1 MSGGRSSLRLRLL
14 LGTLVWILASI
25 GLTGWLLNR
34 LFSEHLSRQ
43 FHAELQTHLNQLAAN
58 LDFTADGQA
67 VISQPLS
74 DPRLVRPYSG
84 LYWQVDR
91 LAGGGQEAAV
101 AVLRSRSL
109 WDQALAVPDDHP
121 ADGEVHRHAVGGP
134 NGTPLLMIERLQRPL
149 DAPGP
154 AVRLIVAADAAL
166 LDAPLQDFRGMLLA
180 ALGLLAAGLVGAAI
194 VQVRSGLRPLNRLR
208 DELAQLRE
216 GRRANLD
223 GRHPSE
229 VQPVVDELNAVLA
242 RNAEFVERARSQAG
256 NLAHAVKT
264 PLSVMANAA
273 GAESGPLAELVG
285 SQVQLAR
292 QQIDHHLARARA
304 AAAAQLTGQ
313 RCRLRP
319 AVDGLL
325 RVMQRLYAG
334 RDLRIAVADCPENL
348 VFRGEAQ
355 DLQEMLGNLLDNAGK
370 WANRR
375 IAVGAA
381 AVGQELCIDVDDDGP
396 GIAAGQRAELLQ
408 RGTRGDEQV
417 PGSGLGLAIVDD
429 LARLYGGRL
438 ELLDAP
444 LGGLRARL
452 WLPAGRATD
461 ITEGEESTC
470 RNTTGSEVSPAP

>member
-14 LGTLVWILASI
+14 LGTLVWILGSI
-25 GLTGWLLNR
+25 GLTGWLLNS
-34 LFSEHLSRQ
+34 LFSQHLTRQ
-43 FHAELQTHLNQLAAN
+43 FHAELQTHLNQLAAG
-58 LDFTADGQA
+58 LEFDASGQA
-67 VISQPLS
+67 VIANPLS

-91 LAGGGQEAAV
+91 IGDGTRPTSI

-109 WDQALAVPDDHP
+109 WDQVLAVPDDRLS
-121 ADGEVHRHAVGGP
+121 DGERHEHRVTGP
-134 NGTPLLMIERLQRPL
+134 DGKPLRLIEQVLRP
-149 DAPGP
+149 AGQPEQT
-154 AVRLIVAADAAL
+154 ARLIVAADEAL
-166 LDAPLQDFRGMLLA
+166 LAGPLDRFRGMLLA

-216 GRRANLD
+216 GRRGTLGD
-223 GRHPSE
+223 HYPTE

-242 RNAEFVERARSQAG
+242 RNAEFVDRARSQAG

-273 GAESGPLAELVG
+273 AAETGPLAELVG
-285 SQVQLAR
+285 SQVVLAR

-304 AAAAQLTGQ
+304 AAAAQLSGQ
-313 RCRLRP
+313 RCQLRP
-319 AVDGLL
+319 AVEGLL

-334 RDLRIAVADCPENL
+334 RDLQFALADCPATL

-370 WANRR
+370 WAARR
-375 IAVGAA
+375 IEVSAA
-381 AVGQELCIDVDDDGP
+381 AVGKELRIDVDDDGP
-396 GIAAGQRAELLQ
+396 GIAAGQRGELLQ
-408 RGTRGDEQV
+408 RGVRGDEQV
-417 PGSGLGLAIVDD
+417 PGSGLGLAIVAE
-429 LARLYGGRL
+429 LGRLYGGRL

-452 WLPAGRATD
+452 WLPAGRETD
-461 ITEGEESTC
+461 YSEGEQSTC
-470 RNTTGSEVSPAP
+470 RNTTGGNASPAP

>member
-14 LGTLVWILASI
+14 LGTLVWILGSI
-25 GLTGWLLNR
+25 GLTGWLLNS
-34 LFSEHLSRQ
+34 LFSQHLSRQ
-43 FHAELQTHLNQLAAN
+43 FHAELQTHLNQLAAS
-58 LDFTADGQA
+58 LEFDEGGQA
-67 VISQPLS
+67 VLSQPLS

-91 LAGGGQEAAV
+91 LADGQLPAAI

-109 WDQALAVPDDHP
+109 WDQALAVPDDRP
-121 ADGEVHRHAVGGP
+121 ADGEVHRHAVSGP

-166 LDAPLQDFRGMLLA
+166 LGEPLQRFRGMLLA

-194 VQVRSGLRPLNRLR
+194 VQVRSGLRPLNRLH
-208 DELAQLRE
+208 DELTQLRE
-216 GRRANLD
+216 GRRSSLG
-223 GRHPSE
+223 GRYPSE

-242 RNAEFVERARSQAG
+242 RNAEFVDRARSQAG

-273 GAESGPLAELVG
+273 AAETGPLAELVG
-285 SQVQLAR
+285 SQVVLAR

-304 AAAAQLTGQ
+304 AAAAQLSGQ
-313 RCRLRP
+313 RCQLRP
-319 AVDGLL
+319 AVEGLI
-325 RVMQRLYAG
+325 RLMNRLCAE
-334 RDLRIAVADCPENL
+334 RELQIVLTACPENL

-370 WANRR
+370 WASRQ
-375 IAVGAA
+375 ISVDAA
-381 AVGQELCIDVDDDGP
+381 QIGSELCLDVDDDGP

-408 RGTRGDEQV
+408 RGVRGDEHA

-444 LGGLRARL
+444 PGGLRARL
-452 WLPAGRATD
+452 WLPAGEQAPAAPS
-461 ITEGEESTC
+461 GA
-470 RNTTGSEVSPAP
+470 VSA

>member
-1 MSGGRSSLRLRLL
+1 MNGRTSLRLRLL
-14 LGTLVWILASI
+14 LGTLVWILGSI
-25 GLTGWLLNR
+25 GLTGWLLNG
-34 LFSEHLSRQ
+34 LFSEHLGRQ
-43 FHAELQTHLNQLAAN
+43 FHAELQTHLDQLAAN
-58 LDFTADGQA
+58 LEIDANGRT
-67 VISQPLS
+67 VLSRPLS
-74 DPRLVRPYSG
+74 DPRLARPYSG

-91 LAGGGQEAAV
+91 LGEAGQPAV
-101 AVLRSRSL
+101 PAVLRSRSL

-121 ADGEVHRHAVGGP
+121 ADGEVHQHAVSGP
-134 NGTPLLMIERLQRPL
+134 NGTPLLMIERLLRPL
-149 DAPGP
+149 DPPGP
-154 AVRLIVAADAAL
+154 AVRLIVAADEAL
-166 LDAPLQDFRGMLLA
+166 LGEPLQRFRGMLLT
-180 ALGLLAAGLVGAAI
+180 ALGLLAAGLAGAAV

-208 DELAQLRE
+208 EELTQLRD
-216 GRRANLD
+216 GRRATLD
-223 GRHPSE
+223 GRYPAE
-229 VQPVVDELNAVLA
+229 VQPVVDELNTVLA

-273 GAESGPLAELVG
+273 AGESGPLAELVG
-285 SQVQLAR
+285 SQVVLAR

-304 AAAAQLTGQ
+304 AAAAQLSGR

-325 RVMQRLYAG
+325 RVLQRLCAE
-334 RDLRIAVADCPENL
+334 RDVELTVGQCPDDL

-370 WANRR
+370 WASRR
-375 IAVGAA
+375 IVVDAEQTAG
-381 AVGQELCIDVDDDGP
+381 ELRIDVDDDGP
-396 GIAAGQRAELLQ
+396 GIATGQRAELLQ
-408 RGTRGDEQV
+408 RGRRGDERV

-452 WLPAGRATD
+452 WLPAGRDGDGTTD
-461 ITEGEESTC
+461 T
-470 RNTTGSEVSPAP
+470 PAP

>member
-14 LGTLVWILASI
+14 LGTLVWILGSI
-25 GLTGWLLNR
+25 GLTGWLLNS
-34 LFSEHLSRQ
+34 LFSQHLSRQ
-43 FHAELQTHLNQLAAN
+43 FHAELQTHLNQLAAS
-58 LDFTADGQA
+58 LEFDEGGQA
-67 VISQPLS
+67 VLSQPLS

-91 LAGGGQEAAV
+91 LADGQLPAAI

-109 WDQALAVPDDHP
+109 WDQALAVPDDRP
-121 ADGEVHRHAVGGP
+121 ADGEVHRHAVSGP

-149 DAPGP
+149 DGPGP
-154 AVRLIVAADAAL
+154 AVRLIVAADEAL
-166 LDAPLQDFRGMLLA
+166 LGEPLQRFRGMLLA
-180 ALGLLAAGLVGAAI
+180 ALALAAAGLVGAAV

-208 DELAQLRE
+208 EELGQLRE
-216 GRRANLD
+216 GRRSSLG
-223 GRHPSE
+223 GRYPSE

-242 RNAEFVERARSQAG
+242 RNAEFVDRARSQAG

-273 GAESGPLAELVG
+273 AAETGPLAELVG
-285 SQVQLAR
+285 SQVVLAR

-304 AAAAQLTGQ
+304 AAAAQLSGQ
-313 RCRLRP
+313 RCQLRP
-319 AVDGLL
+319 AVEGLI
-325 RVMQRLYAG
+325 RLMNRLCAE
-334 RDLRIAVADCPENL
+334 RELQIVLTACPENL

-370 WANRR
+370 WASRQ
-375 IAVGAA
+375 ISVDAA
-381 AVGQELCIDVDDDGP
+381 QIGSELCLDVDDDGP

-408 RGTRGDEQV
+408 RGVRGDEHS

-438 ELLDAP
+438 ELLDA
-444 LGGLRARL
+444 
-452 WLPAGRATD
+452 
-461 ITEGEESTC
+461 
-470 RNTTGSEVSPAP
+470 